1 MKRLYL
7 RCRALGSLVVLVG
20 LSLRCAGKPAET
32 PARSLEIG
40 HEKAPPA
47 STDAFAVVFAAPRG
61 ATVDPTEVTVL
72 FNRPLRSLDVAET
85 DAPSPVSIR
94 ARGDGRVPKGV
105 WRWMG
110 TSALVFVPDEHLPF
124 ATEYVVAV
132 PAGTKALSGE
142 TLATAFEVAFSS
154 ALPSIERV
162 STQED
167 EHHIAPSSQF
177 EARFNQPVDP
187 REVERAASLDVGGV
201 KPRRIALHA
210 SRPDPGNTRL
220 VRLVPASPLPLASDL
235 AVTFDA
241 SLRGIEGPLP
251 LGKERSF
258 PFATFGPLHVAQVR
272 CGYKDQTCDAGQT
285 AQVEFSNAVS
295 FADVRAHLRISP
307 PVPLAWPTTTEGSTR
322 DTSFEVPAKL
332 LPGRSYRITLGAGV
346 RDEYGQAMARDEG
359 GAVQVRDLVPGVA
372 IGLTGTVL
380 EATLGLPMVG
390 VSSVNLASY
399 TLVSGALD
407 EHGVAALIGRGG
419 EERVG
424 AFERLSRL
432 PGLTTQH
439 VTPSVRQNVPSTK
452 QVALAPLLASRG
464 GRGALVVATEFAGR
478 SGPAR
483 QVKVASATDLGITAK
498 MSRFGSLV
506 WVTHLSDGRA
516 VSGATVAVVDSD
528 KTLYETQT
536 DAEGLAVITSGQYSP
551 VGGEGT
557 IDAARIVVA
566 RKDGDWTWRAVNDV
580 LPAGAGLDWV
590 DESGRMDPLGMLFTD
605 RGVYRP
611 GEAMKLQAIF
621 RLPEPH
627 GTSTPAKQSITV
639 QATDA
644 QGETLFDGR
653 AILDAFGAATVD
665 LPLPATAHFGDVSIQ
680 ATLAGTREGAVGA
693 MTSVQLAAYKA
704 SEFKAA
710 VEAAATSWNRGDHA
724 RFDVHGD
731 YLFGA
736 PMAGAK
742 VRWTATRTRTS
753 FTPPGAED
761 LVADDEAYS
770 ADLPDRAPRA
780 ERLQGGDALLDAHGA
795 TTIPLALD
803 FTGPAVPEMVT
814 LEADVQDVSRQ
825 TVAASAGALV
835 HPASFYVALHSPEDY
850 LLPKGRSPVASVVA
864 LEPSGRRRAG
874 VSVRVTLVR
883 RTWTN
888 VLESGE
894 DAGHWESR
902 AVDAKVGACDVTTA
916 QSEASC
922 SLAAPA
928 PGYYLVRAEAKD
940 ERGRPTASSYA
951 LYVVGD
957 GEAGGWRATDDSA
970 LELVPDKKQ
979 YEVGDV
985 ARILVKSP
993 VRDAD
998 ALFTVERAGIYRQ
1011 ERVHLVGAMPTL
1023 SVPITDDLRPN
1034 AYVSVHLVRGRTRA
1048 APAHGADVGAPTF
1061 KVGHAQLLVDPESRR
1076 LKVSLS
1082 PAKKDLRPGDN
1093 VDAEIAVTDHQGK
1106 AARAELTLWAVD
1118 EGVLMLTDYRTPDPL
1133 PVFTGPRPLA
1143 VFGLESRADLAHVA
1157 LSLSELGIDKGDD
1170 GGGGGGSMRA
1180 DFRATAWFQ
1189 PGVITGDDGRARV
1202 HFKLPDNLTTLRL
1215 MAVAVAQDDR
1225 FGSGETPLVTSR
1237 PLMLRPALPR
1247 FLRAGDS
1254 LDAGVIVTTKVL
1266 AASRVAVT
1274 VATEGLSVSGPA
1286 TRDVLVP
1293 AGGSVEVRWP
1303 MAAPRVGAAKLTFRA
1318 SSGNVADAVEV
1329 TKRVDAPTTLEATAL
1344 DGETHDAVAEHVG
1357 KLDGLRDD
1365 VGGLEV
1371 RVAST
1376 ALVGVGDGMEQL
1388 IEYPYGCTEQLT
1400 SRLVPLVMAR
1410 DLARDFGIA
1419 LPKDPDGLADLA
1431 VSKIL
1436 ANQRAEGG
1444 FGWWPDSSDSAPW
1457 VTAYALWGLDAAKK
1471 AGRPVPAES
1480 LERAATWLHAQVNE
1494 ASEEAQEVSLN
1505 AFVLDV
1511 LATVGSPDVG
1521 AITRLYEARATL
1533 SLEARALLA
1542 HAAVTAKM
1550 APSLSTELMRDFEA
1564 HLRITN
1570 GAAIV
1575 ADNVNDGYAPML
1587 DSNARTTALVLR
1599 ALLSTNARH
1608 PMAARLARGLLAERD
1623 GGKWRT
1629 TQEAAWALIA
1639 LDEYRKAAETEP
1651 PNFVA
1656 HVSFGGDKTLD
1667 ALFRGRTTAVQVAKI
1682 EPAILFAHPNAA
1694 LSFQVDGSGELF
1706 YEARLRYALKE
1717 LPRDVLDRGFFVR
1730 KFVRGITADGIA
1742 GAVAALPK
1750 QTDEKVLAGNL
1761 VLVDL
1766 VVVTPTPREQVV
1778 IDDPLPAG
1786 LEPVDSSL
1794 ATSAASV
1801 DVPGEAG
1808 EDDDSSADPGDA
1820 IAAGTGWT
1828 VADYHRE
1835 MHDDRVLTFVE
1846 HMPAGMYHY
1855 RYLTRATT
1863 LGNFVVPPTKAECM
1877 YDPEVFG
1884 RSGASH
1890 LEIVT
1895 P

>member
-1 MKRLYL
+1 LEVG
-7 RCRALGSLVVLVG
+7 RA
-20 LSLRCAGKPAET
+20 
-32 PARSLEIG
+32 
-40 HEKAPPA
+40 KAAAAPTA
-47 STDAFAVVFAAPRG
+47 AFAVVFAAPQG
-61 ATVDPTEVTVL
+61 QTVDPSEVTVL
-72 FNRPLRSLDVAET
+72 FNRPLRALDVAET
-85 DAPSPVSIR
+85 DAPSPVSLR

-110 TSALVFVPDEHLPF
+110 TSALVFVPEEHLPF
-124 ATEYVVAV
+124 ATEYVVTV
-132 PAGTKALSGE
+132 PSGTKALSGE
-142 TLATAFEVAFSS
+142 TLAAAFEVTFTS
-154 ALPSIERV
+154 ALPSVEAV
-162 STQED
+162 STRED
-167 EHHIAPSSQF
+167 EHHLAPSSQF

-187 REVERAASLDVGGV
+187 REVERAVSLDVGGV
-201 KPRRIALHA
+201 PPRRIALRA
-210 SRPDPGNTRL
+210 SRPAPGNERL

-241 SLRGIEGPLP
+241 SLRGIEGPLS

-258 PFATFGPLHVAQVR
+258 PFGTFGPLHVTQVR

-285 AQVEFSNAVS
+285 PQVEFSNAVS
-295 FADVRAHLRISP
+295 FSDVRAHLRISP

-332 LPGRSYRITLGAGV
+332 LPGHSYRITLGAGV
-346 RDEYGQAMARDEG
+346 RDEYGQTMARDEG
-359 GAVQVRDLVPGVA
+359 GAVQVRDLAPAVA

-380 EATLGLPMVG
+380 EATSGLPTVG

-407 EHGVAALIGRGG
+407 EHAVAALIGRDG

-424 AFERLSRL
+424 AFERLSGL
-432 PGLTTQH
+432 PGLTTQR
-439 VTPSVRQNVPSTK
+439 VTQNVRQNRPSTK
-452 QVALAPLLASRG
+452 QVPLAPLLASRG

-483 QVKVASATDLGITAK
+483 QVKIASATDLGITAK

-506 WVTHLSDGRA
+506 WVTHLSDGRP
-516 VSGATVAVVDSD
+516 VPGATVAVVDGE
-528 KTLYETQT
+528 KTLYEAQA
-536 DAEGLAVITSGQYSP
+536 DADGLAMIPSAHYAP
-551 VGGEGT
+551 VGDEGT
-557 IDAARIVVA
+557 IDSARIVVA
-566 RKDGDWTWRAVNDV
+566 RKEGDWTWRAVNDV

-611 GEAMKLQAIF
+611 GEAIKLQAIF
-621 RLPEPH
+621 RRPEPR
-627 GTSTPAKQSITV
+627 GTSTPAKQSVTV

-653 AILDAFGAATVD
+653 TTLDAFGAATVD
-665 LPLPATAHFGDVSIQ
+665 LPLPVTAHLGDVSIE
-680 ATLAGTREGAVGA
+680 AKLVGAREGALGA
-693 MTSVQLAAYKA
+693 TTSVQLAAYKA

-710 VEAAATSWNRGDHA
+710 VAATAASWIRGDRA
-724 RFDVHGD
+724 SFDIQGD

-742 VRWTATRTRTS
+742 VRWTATRTRTA
-753 FTPPGAED
+753 FAPPGADD

-770 ADLPDRAPRA
+770 AALPDRSPRA
-780 ERLQGGDALLDAHGA
+780 ERLQGGDAVLDAHGA
-795 TTIPLALD
+795 TTVPLALD
-803 FTGPAVPEMVT
+803 FTGPAVPEIVT
-814 LEADVQDVSRQ
+814 LEAEVQDVSRQ

-835 HPASFYVALHSPEDY
+835 HPASFYVALHAPADS
-850 LLPKGRSPVASVVA
+850 LLPKGTPPVASVVA
-864 LEPSGRRRAG
+864 LEPSGHRRAG
-874 VSVRVTLVR
+874 VSVHVTLVR

-888 VLESGE
+888 VLESGD
-894 DAGHWESR
+894 DAGHWDSR
-902 AVDAKVGACDVTTA
+902 AVDTKVGACDVTTT

-922 SLAAPA
+922 SLAAPP

-940 ERGRPTASSYA
+940 ERGRLTASSYA

-957 GEAGGWRATDDSA
+957 GNAGGWRATDDSA
-970 LELVPDKKQ
+970 LELVADKKQ

-993 VRDAD
+993 VREAD

-1034 AYVSVHLVRGRTRA
+1034 AYVSVHLVHGRTRA

-1076 LKVSLS
+1076 LRVALS
-1082 PAKKDLRPGDN
+1082 PAKRDLHPGDN
-1093 VDAEIAVTDHQGK
+1093 VDAEILVTDRQGK

-1118 EGVLMLTDYRTPDPL
+1118 EGVLMLTAYRTPDPL
-1133 PVFTGPRPLA
+1133 PLFTAPRPLA
-1143 VFGLESRADLAHVA
+1143 VFGLESRADLAHA
-1157 LSLSELGIDKGDD
+1157 MLSLSELGIDKGDD
-1170 GGGGGGSMRA
+1170 GGGGGSSMRA

-1189 PGVITGDDGRARV
+1189 PGVVTDDDGRARV

-1225 FGSGETPLVTSR
+1225 FGSGETQLVTSR

-1254 LDAGVIVTTKVL
+1254 LDAGVIVTTKGL
-1266 AASRVAVT
+1266 PASRVVVT
-1274 VATEGLSVSGPA
+1274 IATEGLPVGGPA
-1286 TRDVLVP
+1286 TREVQVP

-1318 SSGNVADAVEV
+1318 SAGSSTDAVEV
-1329 TKRVDAPTTLEATAL
+1329 TKRVDAPTALEATAL
-1344 DGETHDAVAEHVG
+1344 DGETRDAVAERIG
-1357 KLDGLRDD
+1357 KLEGLRDD
-1365 VGGLEV
+1365 VGGLDV

-1431 VSKIL
+1431 ISKIL
-1436 ANQRAEGG
+1436 ANQRGEGG
-1444 FGWWPDSSDSAPW
+1444 FGWWPDSSDSDPW
-1457 VTAYALWGLDAAKK
+1457 VTAYALWGLDAAQK
-1471 AGRPVPAES
+1471 AGRPVPAPP
-1480 LERAATWLHAQVNE
+1480 LERAATWLHAQINQ
-1494 ASEEAQEVSLN
+1494 ASEQAQRLSLD

-1533 SLEARALLA
+1533 PLEARALLA
-1542 HAAVTAKM
+1542 HAAVSAKM
-1550 APSLSTELMRDFEA
+1550 APSLSEELMRDFEA
-1564 HLRITN
+1564 HLRITD
-1570 GAAIV
+1570 GAATV

-1599 ALLSTNARH
+1599 ALVRANARH

-1639 LDEYRKAAETEP
+1639 LDEYRNAAESEP
-1651 PNFVA
+1651 PNFEA
-1656 HVSFGGDKTLD
+1656 HVSFGGEKALD
-1667 ALFRGRTTAVQVAKI
+1667 ALFRGRTATVQLAKI
-1682 EPAILFAHPNAA
+1682 EPSKLLAHPNAA
-1694 LSFQVDGSGELF
+1694 LAFEVDGRGELF

-1730 KFVRGITADGIA
+1730 KFVRGITADAIA
-1742 GAVAALPK
+1742 GALATLPK
-1750 QTDEKVLAGNL
+1750 QTDEQALAGNL

-1794 ATSAASV
+1794 ATSAASLQ
-1801 DVPGEAG
+1801 VPGQAG
-1808 EDDDSSADPGDA
+1808 EDDESSGDPSDA
-1820 IAAGTGWT
+1820 IAAGTGW
-1828 VADYHRE
+1828 AFAEYHRE
-1835 MHDDRVLTFVE
+1835 MHDDRVLTFIE
-1846 HMPAGMYHY
+1846 HMPAGMYHL

-1863 LGNFVVPPTKAECM
+1863 LGTFVVPPTKAECM
-1877 YDPEVFG
+1877 YEPEVFG
-1884 RSGASH
+1884 RSAASH

>member
-1 MKRLYL
+1 LE
-7 RCRALGSLVVLVG
+7 VG
-20 LSLRCAGKPAET
+20 HGKPA
-32 PARSLEIG
+32 
-40 HEKAPPA
+40 PA
-47 STDAFAVVFAAPRG
+47 STDAFAVVFAAPQG
-61 ATVDPTEVTVL
+61 QTVDPTEVTIL

-85 DAPSPVSIR
+85 EAPSPVGIR
-94 ARGDGRVPKGV
+94 ARGDGRVPKGL

-110 TSALVFVPDEHLPF
+110 TSALIFVPDEHLPF
-124 ATEYVVAV
+124 ATEYVVTV
-132 PAGTKALSGE
+132 PSGTKALSGE
-142 TLATAFEVAFSS
+142 TLAAPFEITFTS
-154 ALPSIERV
+154 ALPSVESV

-167 EHHIAPSSQF
+167 DHHLGPFSQF

-187 REVERAASLDVGGV
+187 REVERAASLGVGGA
-201 KPRRIALHA
+201 KPRRIALRA
-210 SRPDPGNTRL
+210 SRPDPANERL

-235 AVTFDA
+235 TVTFDA
-241 SLRGIEGPLP
+241 SLHGSDGPLP
-251 LGKERSF
+251 LGTERSF
-258 PFATFGPLHVAQVR
+258 PFATFGPLHVSQLR

-307 PVPLAWPTTTEGSTR
+307 PVPLAWPTTIEGSTR

-332 LPGRSYRITLGAGV
+332 EPGRSYRITLGAGV
-346 RDEYGQAMARDEG
+346 RDTYGQTMGRDEG
-359 GAVQVRDLVPGVA
+359 GVVQVRDLVPGVA
-372 IGLTGTVL
+372 IGLSGTVL
-380 EATLGLPMVG
+380 EATSGLPTVG
-390 VSSVNLASY
+390 VSSVNLPSY
-399 TLVSGALD
+399 TLVTGALD

-419 EERVG
+419 EERVD
-424 AFERLSRL
+424 AFDRLSAL
-432 PGLTTQH
+432 PGLTTRR
-439 VTPSVRQNVPSTK
+439 VTQSVRQNMPSTK
-452 QVALAPLLASRG
+452 QVPLAPLLGSHG
-464 GRGALVVATEFAGR
+464 GHGALVVATEFPGR

-483 QVKVASATDLGITAK
+483 QLKIASATDLGITAK

-506 WVTHLSDGRA
+506 WVTRLSDGRP
-516 VSGATVAVVDSD
+516 VGGATVAVVDAE
-528 KTLYETQT
+528 KTFYEAQT
-536 DAEGLAVITSGQYSP
+536 DADGLAVIPSARYSP
-551 VGGEGT
+551 VGDEGT
-557 IDAARIVVA
+557 IDSARIVVA
-566 RKDGDWTWRAVNDV
+566 RKDGDWTWRAVDDA

-611 GEAMKLQAIF
+611 GEALKLQAIF
-621 RLPEPH
+621 RTPEPR
-627 GTSTPAKQSITV
+627 GTSTPAKQAITV

-653 AILDAFGAATVD
+653 ATLDAFGAATVD
-665 LPLPATAHFGDVSIQ
+665 LPLPVTAHLGDVSIE
-680 ATLAGTREGAVGA
+680 AKLVGAREGALGA
-693 MTSVQLAAYKA
+693 TTSVQLAAYKA

-710 VEAAATSWNRGDHA
+710 VEAAATSWTRGDHA
-724 RFDVHGD
+724 SFDVHGD

-742 VRWTATRTRTS
+742 VRWTATRTRTW

-761 LVADDEAYS
+761 FVADDEAYS
-770 ADLPDRAPRA
+770 ADLPDRSPRA
-780 ERLQGGDALLDAHGA
+780 ERLQGGDAVLDAHGA
-795 TTIPLALD
+795 TTVPLALD

-835 HPASFYVALHSPEDY
+835 HPASFYLALRSPEDT
-850 LLPKGRSPVASVVA
+850 LLAKGSPPVARVVA

-874 VSVRVTLVR
+874 VSVHVTLNR

-902 AVDAKVGACDVTTA
+902 AVDAKVGACDVTTT

-957 GEAGGWRATDDSA
+957 GAAGGWRATDDSA

-1011 ERVHLVGAMPTL
+1011 EHVHLVGAMPTL

-1048 APAHGADVGAPTF
+1048 APAHGADVGAPMF

-1093 VDAEIAVTDHQGK
+1093 VDAEIVVTDRQGK
-1106 AARAELTLWAVD
+1106 PARAELTLWAVD
-1118 EGVLMLTDYRTPDPL
+1118 EGVLMLTAYRTPDPL
-1133 PVFTGPRPLA
+1133 PVFTAPRPLA

-1189 PGVITGDDGRARV
+1189 PGVVTGDDGRAKI

-1225 FGSGETPLVTSR
+1225 FGSGETQLVTSR

-1254 LDAGVIVTTKVL
+1254 LDAGVIVSTKGL
-1266 AASRVAVT
+1266 PASRVAVT
-1274 VATEGLSVSGPA
+1274 LATEGLSVSGPA
-1286 TRDVLVP
+1286 TREVMVP

-1318 SSGNVADAVEV
+1318 SSGNAADAVEIA
-1329 TKRVDAPTTLEATAL
+1329 KRVDAPTTLEATAL
-1344 DGETHDAVAEHVG
+1344 DGETRDAVAERIG

-1365 VGGLEV
+1365 VGGLDV

-1431 VSKIL
+1431 ISKIL
-1436 ANQRAEGG
+1436 ANQRGDGG
-1444 FGWWPDSSDSAPW
+1444 YGWWPDSSDSDPW

-1471 AGRPVPAES
+1471 AGRPVPAQA
-1480 LERAATWLHAQVNE
+1480 LERAATWLHSQINE
-1494 ASEEAQEVSLN
+1494 ASEEGQGLSLS

-1521 AITRLYEARATL
+1521 AITRLFETRTTL

-1542 HAAVTAKM
+1542 HAAITAKM
-1550 APSLSTELMRDFEA
+1550 APSLSTDLMRDFEA

-1599 ALLSTNARH
+1599 ALLSINARH

-1639 LDEYRKAAETEP
+1639 LDEYRKAAEAEP
-1651 PNFVA
+1651 PNFEA
-1656 HVSFGGDKTLD
+1656 RVSFGGDKTLD
-1667 ALFRGRTTAVQVAKI
+1667 ALFRGRTTAVQLAKI
-1682 EPAILFAHPNAA
+1682 ELATLLAHPNGA
-1694 LSFQVDGSGELF
+1694 LAFQVDGSGELF
-1706 YEARLRYALKE
+1706 YEARLRYAFKE

-1730 KFVRGITADGIA
+1730 KYVRSITADGLA
-1742 GAVAALPK
+1742 GALAALPK
-1750 QTDEKVLAGNL
+1750 QTDERALAGNL

-1778 IDDPLPAG
+1778 IDDPMPAG

-1794 ATSAASV
+1794 ATSAASLQ
-1801 DVPGEAG
+1801 VPGEAG
-1808 EDDDSSADPGDA
+1808 EDDDSSADPSDA
-1820 IAAGTGWT
+1820 VAAGTGWAT
-1828 VADYHRE
+1828 ADYHRE

-1855 RYLTRATT
+1855 RYLARATT
-1863 LGNFVVPPTKAECM
+1863 LGTFVVPPTKAECM
-1877 YDPEVFG
+1877 YEPEVYG
-1884 RSGASH
+1884 RNGASH